1 MLSFK
6 YDNNDRERILT
17 SLACKFP
24 ERVFTEMDL
33 VGFFYLSPFGTF
45 FSFISYAHF
54 IVEA

>member
-45 FSFISYAHF
+45 FSLISYAHF